1 MWKIGFPQAAAYEGP
16 ETWWPG
22 RVGRGRHPHRL
33 LRRMA
38 QRAMGAVMRPK
49 GIAKRR
55 IDRKDLMRATLI
67 YGAGDVRVE
76 NVPDPRIQQPTD
88 AIVRVVRSCI
98 CGSDLWP
105 YGSRPATEHGDRIGH
120 EFLGVV
126 EETGSDVSGLKAG
139 DLVVAPFVWADNTCD
154 FCVEGLQTSCRH
166 GGFWA
171 ADDVDGGQ
179 GEAVR
184 VPQAQGT
191 LVKLPVAEDSALL
204 PSLLTLSD
212 VFCTGHHCAVTAGVN
227 PRTTVTVIGDGA
239 VGLSAVLA
247 AKRLGAER
255 IILMGRHKDR
265 TDLGRDFGATDIVS
279 ERGEEGIERVRELT
293 RGDGTHTVLEC
304 VGLLPALEMSIGVVR
319 AGGTISRVGA
329 PQYDQVPL
337 GFPEFLSNIT
347 LTGGVAPARAYID
360 ELLPDVLD
368 GKIEP
373 GRVFNRTVGL
383 DEVPDG
389 YRAMA
394 DREALKVLVQP

>member
-1 MWKIGFPQAAAYEGP
+1 
-16 ETWWPG
+16 
-22 RVGRGRHPHRL
+22 
-33 LRRMA
+33 
-38 QRAMGAVMRPK
+38 
-49 GIAKRR
+49 
-55 IDRKDLMRATLI
+55 MRATLI

-76 NVPDPRIQQPTD
+76 DVPDPKIQRPTD
-88 AIVRVVRSCI
+88 AVVRVLRSCI

-105 YGSRPATEHGDRIGH
+105 YGSRPPSEQGDRIGH

-126 EETGSDVSGLKAG
+126 EDIGAEVSGLRTG
-139 DLVVAPFVWADNTCD
+139 DLVVAPFVYSDNTCD
-154 FCVEGLQTSCRH
+154 FCLEGLHTSCRH

-171 ADDVDGGQ
+171 TDGVDGGQ

-191 LVKLPVAEDSALL
+191 LVKLPVGEDSALL

-212 VFCTGHHCAVTAGVN
+212 VFCTGHHSAVTAGVT
-227 PRTTVTVIGDGA
+227 PRTTVAVVGDGA
-239 VGLSAVLA
+239 VGLSAVLS

-265 TDLGRDFGATDIVS
+265 TDLGRDFGATDIVA
-279 ERGEEGIERVRELT
+279 ERGEEGVARVRELT
-293 RGDGTHTVLEC
+293 GGDGTHTVLEC
-304 VGLLPALEMSIGVVR
+304 VGTLPALEMALGVVR

-329 PQYDQVPL
+329 PQYDQAPL
-337 GFPEFLSNIT
+337 GFPVFMNNIT
-347 LTGGVAPARAYID
+347 LTGGVAPARAYIE
-360 ELLPDVLD
+360 ELLPDVLE

-373 GRVFNRTVGL
+373 GRVFDRTVSV

-394 DREALKVLVQP
+394 AREALKVLVQP